1 MAIWSWKSKW
11 YVESSSDL
19 IFELP
24 MFFHHSHFVPKS
36 GVPYLINMLIISM
49 LSFCFEFNIHTL
61 TFRKRIQQLF
71 WVERPQSIVY
81 ILQKNPFQIGWSFL
95 EIVQKMNVK
104 KLKSFFFC
112 TSKSSLWFF
121 VFEKTNF
128 RQAMKERFFFLLVI
142 VFKNWYLLES
152 SIPIIVAHL
161 YTRYRHIVLFV
172 ELWANFELR

>member
-81 ILQKNPFQIGWSFL
+81 ILQKNPFKIGWSFL

-104 KLKSFFFC
+104 KLKSFFFLHF
-112 TSKSSLWFF
+112 KIFF
-121 VFEKTNF
+121 MIFCIWKNKF
-128 RQAMKERFFFLLVI
+128 QASDERKIFFLACDCLQKLI
-142 VFKNWYLLES
+142 PFRVFDTHHCRASLHE
-152 SIPIIVAHL
+152 V
-161 YTRYRHIVLFV
+161 
-172 ELWANFELR
+172 

>member
-81 ILQKNPFQIGWSFL
+81 ILQKNPFKIGWSFL

-104 KLKSFFFC
+104 KLKSFFFALQNLLYDFLYLKKQISGKRWKKDFFSC
-112 TSKSSLWFF
+112 LWLSSKIDTF
-121 VFEKTNF
+121 
-128 RQAMKERFFFLLVI
+128 
-142 VFKNWYLLES
+142 
-152 SIPIIVAHL
+152 
-161 YTRYRHIVLFV
+161 
-172 ELWANFELR
+172 

>member
-71 WVERPQSIVY
+71 GVERPQSIVY
-81 ILQKNPFQIGWSFL
+81 ILQKNPFKIGWSFL

-104 KLKSFFFC
+104 KLKSFFFALQNLLYDFLYLKKQI
-112 TSKSSLWFF
+112 SGKQW
-121 VFEKTNF
+121 K
-128 RQAMKERFFFLLVI
+128 KDFFLACDCLQKLI
-142 VFKNWYLLES
+142 PFRVFDTHHCRASLHE
-152 SIPIIVAHL
+152 V
-161 YTRYRHIVLFV
+161 
-172 ELWANFELR
+172 

>member
-81 ILQKNPFQIGWSFL
+81 ILQKNPFKIGWSFL

-104 KLKSFFFC
+104 KLKSFFFFALQNLLYDFLYLKKQISGKRWKKDFFSC
-112 TSKSSLWFF
+112 LWLSSKIDTF
-121 VFEKTNF
+121 
-128 RQAMKERFFFLLVI
+128 
-142 VFKNWYLLES
+142 
-152 SIPIIVAHL
+152 
-161 YTRYRHIVLFV
+161 
-172 ELWANFELR
+172 

>member
-81 ILQKNPFQIGWSFL
+81 ILQKNPFKIGWSFL

-104 KLKSFFFC
+104 KLISFFFC
-112 TSKSSLWFF
+112 TSKSSLWFLYL
-121 VFEKTNF
+121 KKQISGK
-128 RQAMKERFFFLLVI
+128 RWKKDFFSCLWL
-142 VFKNWYLLES
+142 S
-152 SIPIIVAHL
+152 SKID
-161 YTRYRHIVLFV
+161 TF
-172 ELWANFELR
+172 